1 MDRKEKKK
9 RKQKRLDRIGIAS
22 GVLVLVVAIISIIVS
37 NAAPVAG
44 VKDSQIPETAATLSG
59 TADGRNGPLAV
70 EVIADGEKIYRIS
83 VTDHQETDGIGSE
96 AVKKLPAAIFQAQN
110 VADVDAVS
118 GATISSAAIQNAM
131 VNALTSE
138 AAKDAGINPKTFGA
152 NPIKAELAAQ
162 KPDVEALKQEGGGHI
177 QVLTSADWAETY
189 PNEYRTWKQNEEND
203 GLDENGEMEDYLKEY
218 PMLSTLYDTYG
229 FSWDYKGARGHMF
242 DLTDI
247 NETARVGG
255 KTMSSCFTCKTP
267 NMTAMALEEGDAAY
281 GKPFAEVKDMMVEPI
296 SCFNCHANNPLNDQN
311 EVNLVMTHTYLID
324 GVGADF
330 DSIDAANLSCG
341 QCHNEYYF
349 ESRKEG
355 KPTTLPHDS
364 LESMHPDAILAYYNE
379 PNWDGQGFADY
390 TTTSGV
396 REIKVQHPE
405 METFLSEGS
414 PHRNKYTCADCH
426 MGQMKDE
433 NGKTFSSHYLISP
446 LDNPDLIEA
455 ECSKC
460 HTDLVKE
467 VREVQAQVENRT
479 YSIGYEL
486 MFLHQRLIEVQDT
499 GEYTEEEL
507 AAIRALA
514 RDAQFYWDFVFVE
527 NAEGAHN
534 PKLTAH
540 CLDKAEE
547 LCNEA
552 MAKFNPI
559 IKTKP

>member
-1 MDRKEKKK
+1 MDKKK
-9 RKQKRLDRIGIAS
+9 QKQKRLDKIGI
-22 GVLVLVVAIISIIVS
+22 GCGILLLVLAIFSASLERV
-37 NAAPVAG
+37 NPVAG
-44 VKDSQIPETAATLSG
+44 VKDSEIPKEAVVLTG
-59 TADGRNGPLAV
+59 TADGRNGPVTV
-70 EVIADGEKIYRIS
+70 EVTTDRDKIYRIA
-83 VTDHQETDGIGSE
+83 VTQHTETEGIGSE
-96 AVKKLPAAIFQAQN
+96 AVKVMPAAMFQAQS
-110 VADVDAVS
+110 VGDVDAVS
-118 GATISSAAIQNAM
+118 GATISSVAIQDAMTNAF
-131 VNALTSE
+131 TSKE
-138 AAKDAGINPKTFGA
+138 AKDANIDPKKFGA
-152 NPIKAELAAQ
+152 NPIKVELAPQ

-177 QVLTSADWAETY
+177 KVLTSLDWSETF

-203 GLDENGEMEDYLKEY
+203 GLDENGVMEDYLVEY

-242 DLTDI
+242 DIEDI
-247 NETARVGG
+247 NATERVGG

-267 NMTAMALEEGDAAY
+267 YMTAMALEEGDLAY

-296 SCFNCHANNPLNDQN
+296 SCFNCHANNPLNEQG

-324 GVGADF
+324 GVGEDF

-349 ESRKEG
+349 ESNKEG

-364 LESMHPDAILAYYNE
+364 LESMHPDAILAYYNQ
-379 PNWDGQGFADY
+379 PNWGGQSFADF

-414 PHRNKYTCADCH
+414 PHRNKYSCADCH
-426 MGQMKDE
+426 MGKVKDE
-433 NGKTFSSHYLISP
+433 NGKSFSSHYLISP

-467 VREVQAQVENRT
+467 VRQVQAQVENRT
-479 YSIGYEL
+479 YAIGYEL

-507 AAIRALA
+507 SAIRALA

-534 PKLTAH
+534 PKLTNY
-540 CLDKAEE
+540 CLDQAED
-547 LCNEA
+547 LCNQA
-552 MAKFNPI
+552 LGMFHQI
-559 IKTKP
+559 VKTKP

>member
-1 MDRKEKKK
+1 MDKKK
-9 RKQKRLDRIGIAS
+9 QKQKRLDRIGIAC
-22 GVLVLVVAIISIIVS
+22 GILLLVLAIFSASMGRV
-37 NAAPVAG
+37 NPVAG
-44 VKDSQIPETAATLSG
+44 VKDSEIPETAVVLTG
-59 TADGRNGPLAV
+59 TADGRNGPVTV
-70 EVIADGEKIYRIS
+70 EVTADQEKIYRIA
-83 VTDHQETDGIGSE
+83 VTEHTETEGIGSE
-96 AVKKLPAAIFQAQN
+96 AVKAMPAAMFQANN

-118 GATISSAAIQNAM
+118 GATITSAAIKDAM
-131 VNALTSE
+131 TDAFTSE
-138 AAKDAGINPKTFGA
+138 EAKDANIDPKKFGA
-152 NPIKAELAAQ
+152 NPIKVELAAR
-162 KPDVEALKQEGGGHI
+162 KPDVEALKQAGGGHI
-177 QVLTSADWAETY
+177 QVLTSVDWAETF
-189 PNEYRTWKQNEEND
+189 PNEYRTWKQNEENT
-203 GLDENGEMEDYLKEY
+203 GMDENGMLEDYLAEY

-242 DLTDI
+242 DLEDI
-247 NETARVGG
+247 NATERVGG

-267 NMTAMALEEGDAAY
+267 QMTAMALEEGDLAY

-296 SCFNCHANNPLNDQN
+296 SCFNCHANNPLNDQG

-324 GVGADF
+324 GVGEDF

-349 ESRKEG
+349 ESNKEG

-364 LESMHPDAILAYYNE
+364 LASMHPDAILAYYNQ
-379 PNWDGQGFADY
+379 PNWGGQSFADF
-390 TTTSGV
+390 TTSSGV

-414 PHRNKYTCADCH
+414 PHRNKYSCADCH
-426 MGQMKDE
+426 MGVTKDE
-433 NGKTFSSHYLISP
+433 NGKSFSSHYLISP
-446 LDNPDLIEA
+446 LDNPELIEA

-460 HTDLVKE
+460 HADLVKE
-467 VREVQAQVENRT
+467 VREVQTQVENRT

-507 AAIRALA
+507 AAMRALA

-534 PKLTAH
+534 PKLTNY
-540 CLDKAEE
+540 CLDQAEG
-547 LCNEA
+547 LCNQA
-552 MAKFNPI
+552 LGMFHQI
-559 IKTKP
+559 VKTKP

>member
-1 MDRKEKKK
+1 MDKKK
-9 RKQKRLDRIGIAS
+9 KKQKRYDRIGIAC
-22 GVLVLVVAIISIIVS
+22 GVLLVVLAIFCIVS
-37 NAAPVAG
+37 GNAAPVAG
-44 VKDSQIPETAATLSG
+44 VKDSEIPETAATLTG
-59 TADGRNGPLAV
+59 TADGRNGPVTV
-70 EVIADGEKIYRIS
+70 EVVADSSKIYRIA
-83 VTDHQETDGIGSE
+83 VTEQNETEGIGTE
-96 AVKKLPAAIFQAQN
+96 AVKQLPAAMFQAQN
-110 VADVDAVS
+110 VGEVDAVS
-118 GATISSAAIQNAM
+118 GATISSAAIKDAM
-131 VNALTSE
+131 VSAMTSE
-138 AAKDAGINPKTFGA
+138 EAREAGIDPKTFGA
-152 NPIKAELAAQ
+152 NPIKVELIAQ
-162 KPDVEALKQEGGGHI
+162 KPDVEALKAEGGGHI
-177 QVLTSADWAETY
+177 RVITAVDWAETY
-189 PNEYRTWKQNEEND
+189 PNQYRTWKQNEENA
-203 GLDENGEMEDYLKEY
+203 GQTDYLVDY

-242 DLTDI
+242 DIEDI
-247 NETARVGG
+247 NATERVGG

-267 NMTAMALEEGDAAY
+267 NMTAMALEEGDLAY

-296 SCFNCHANNPLNDQN
+296 SCFNCHANNPLNEKG

-324 GVGADF
+324 GVGADLE
-330 DSIDAANLSCG
+330 SIDAANLSCG

-349 ESRKEG
+349 ESNKEG

-364 LESMHPDAILAYYNE
+364 LESMHPDAILAYYNQ
-379 PNWDGQGFADY
+379 PNWGGQSFADF

-426 MGQMKDE
+426 MGKVKDE
-433 NGKTFSSHYLISP
+433 DGKTFSSHYLISP
-446 LDNPDLIEA
+446 LDNPELIEG

-460 HTDLVKE
+460 HADLVKE

-486 MFLHQRLIEVQDT
+486 MFLHQRLIEVQDS

-507 AAIRALA
+507 AAMRALA

-534 PKLTAH
+534 PKLTNY
-540 CLDKAEE
+540 CLDQAED
-547 LCNEA
+547 LCNQA
-552 MAKFNPI
+552 LGMFHQI
-559 IKTKP
+559 VKTKP

>member
-1 MDRKEKKK
+1 MDKKKK
-9 RKQKRLDRIGIAS
+9 RQQRLDRIGIAC
-22 GVLVLVVAIISIIVS
+22 GILLVVLAIFSIVS
-37 NAAPVAG
+37 GNKAPVAG
-44 VKDSQIPETAATLSG
+44 VKDSEIPESAVTLTG
-59 TADGRNGPLAV
+59 TADGRNGPVTV
-70 EVIADGEKIYRIS
+70 EVVADAEKIYRIA
-83 VTDHQETDGIGSE
+83 VTDHQETEGIGSE
-96 AVKKLPAAIFQAQN
+96 AVKNLPAAMFQAQN
-110 VADVDAVS
+110 VAEVDAVS
-118 GATISSAAIQNAM
+118 GATISSAAIQEAMTNAF
-131 VNALTSE
+131 TSLDAKE
-138 AAKDAGINPKTFGA
+138 AAINPKTFGA
-152 NPIKAELAAQ
+152 NPIKVELAAQ

-177 QVLTSADWAETY
+177 MVLTSADWAEIY
-189 PNEYRTWKQNEEND
+189 PNQYRTWKQNEENT
-203 GLDENGEMEDYLKEY
+203 GMDENGVLEDYLVEY

-242 DLTDI
+242 DIEDVTST
-247 NETARVGG
+247 ERVGG

-324 GVGADF
+324 GVGEDF

-364 LESMHPDAILAYYNE
+364 LESMHPDAILAYYNQ
-379 PNWDGQGFADY
+379 PLWDGQGFADF
-390 TTTSGV
+390 TTSSGV

-414 PHRNKYTCADCH
+414 PHRNKYSCADCH
-426 MGQMKDE
+426 MGQTRDE

-446 LDNPDLIEA
+446 LDNPELIEA

-467 VREVQAQVENRT
+467 VREVQAQVENPT

-499 GEYTEEEL
+499 GEYTDEEL
-507 AAIRALA
+507 TAIRALA

-534 PKLTAH
+534 PKLTNY
-540 CLDKAEE
+540 CLDQAED
-547 LCNEA
+547 LCNQA
-552 MAKFNPI
+552 MAMFHQI
-559 IKTKP
+559 VKTKP